1 MSAVAIN
8 FATLDQLQTIPGV
21 KEKLARAIL
30 SVRENSGNITPDVL
44 LTLTRGKIPYN
55 VIDNIDF
62 TFDEALADEE
72 DSLFE
77 TLEST
82 VKKDP
87 SEGLRAQWGGAASL
101 FASAHKASENF
112 GTLKGFTTPSKE
124 DIIPD
129 MSSSYSMKKPIP
141 PTAAETPRVTR
152 GDLDNLIGQLRKTQE
167 IISLTPFPDVR
178 TKPAESGL
186 THQATSA
193 SYLSRPDAFAGATV
207 PPLEPKIPVSRDGNF
222 ARNFTVPERR
232 RLQFEDRSNP
242 QVPKPAPTVS
252 FDLGEP
258 AVSDI
263 GGIAPMPDMRAIEK
277 QRKHT
282 MDVMKA
288 LPKGLTFD
296 GKSNW
301 FAFKHK
307 FSLYASQL
315 GWTPEDCF
323 NCLCWSLTGKA
334 ADFYAIL
341 LEQKHTLN
349 YRQLLN
355 KLESRFG
362 AKELP
367 AAAQGLFQQA
377 TQAPRETLEDWA
389 DRIMTLATRAFKD
402 LPEHYSNSQAVVR
415 FCQGLTDKEAGH
427 HVCIQEPKS
436 MEQALNGIKWYQYVH
451 QSMYTGTHRD
461 SQSREYDEPANIYQ
475 VSETPTRGGAESF
488 SASPQLATLQEE
500 IRGIKSGLD
509 KFLVNESH
517 REATAVRSVTEPAPK
532 SPVSNAENQRLN
544 SIQGKIDK
552 LENEVQ
558 KLLSL
563 AQPRPQHHQGG
574 NYRRDKA
581 PGRGGRDWIK
591 DVECFACGEKGHFA
605 KDCMTVQAPQGYNEL
620 NHRGSG
626 VGANPRPSHSDN
638 TREFPAQ
645 PNLREIRA
653 QPNVRDSRGVG
664 SPKVCRLKSFNQISI
679 GRDANEVNS
688 QRLVEDHLT
697 SIESANSFG
706 RLLPAREVV
715 DQLGHC
721 HRHNFDRRDKA
732 LLGQVRL
739 ACGRLDNRW
748 IKVAA
753 REARSKSAWD
763 HDWIRQFINNPDA
776 RLQSRRLQRPNRG
789 KRSEDQA
796 RPSSST
802 YSPSRFPRPE
812 ARVVPPPVAHV
823 LSVSTSQGINCS
835 QPSVVSTSQGTT
847 SRSSASTSQ
856 GTTSKSLVRTV
867 RGTRSNT
874 SMSSS
879 PHHGGGRRAR
889 QRIRRRRRRQER
901 TGNNYLEKA
910 PKFETVVRPKEQQMR
925 VEMPLLDSSGP
936 TIAPGSSGAQCP
948 IPNCSGDGSKRHAFE
963 CHLPAIFREE
973 LHGQEITVRRIGAL
987 SMIASWL
994 LGDRATLRSL
1004 ANYYHLMDVSTTFDE
1019 SVTQDQQRAMIDMC
1033 IEMET
1038 KPPSSFVLSQA
1049 GNEEWVLVHWQVVLR
1064 LLARVQPLNRLQPLC
1079 DLYRLTPEEE
1089 VLLQS
1094 SLLALDSHWRDMDQM
1109 RYSGTR
1115 VLGARRPDPIQ
1126 CL

>member
-62 TFDEALADEE
+62 TFDEALTDEE

-141 PTAAETPRVTR
+141 QTAAETPRVTH
-152 GDLDNLIGQLRKTQE
+152 GDLDNLIGQLPKAQE

-222 ARNFTVPERR
+222 ARNFTVPERQ
-232 RLQFEDRSNP
+232 RLQFEDRPNP

-258 AVSDI
+258 VVSDI
-263 GGIAPMPDMRAIEK
+263 GGIAPMPDMRAIER

-288 LPKGLTFD
+288 LPKGLIFD

-323 NCLCWSLTGKA
+323 NCLCWSLKEKA

-367 AAAQGLFQQA
+367 ATAQGLFQQA

-389 DRIMTLATRAFKD
+389 DRIMTLATGAFKD

-451 QSMYTGTHRD
+451 QSMYTGTRRD
-461 SQSREYDEPANIYQ
+461 SQSHEYDDPANIYQ

-488 SASPQLATLQEE
+488 SAPPQLANLREE
-500 IRGIKSGLD
+500 IRDIKSELD
-509 KFLVNESH
+509 QYVNESN
-517 REATAVRSVTEPAPK
+517 RETTAVRIVSEPARKPL
-532 SPVSNAENQRLN
+532 VSNGENRLDFME
-544 SIQGKIDK
+544 GKIDN

-605 KDCMTVQAPQGYNEL
+605 KDCMTVQAPQGYNDL

-626 VGANPRPSHSDN
+626 VGANPRPSHPDN
-638 TREFPAQ
+638 TRKFPAQ

-653 QPNVRDSRGVG
+653 QPNLRDSRGVG
-664 SPKVCRLKSFNQISI
+664 SPKICRLKSVNQISI

-721 HRHNFDRRDKA
+721 RRHNFDRRDKA
-732 LLGQVRL
+732 LLGQVCL
-739 ACGRLDNRW
+739 ARGHLDNRW

-753 REARSKSAWD
+753 REARSKNVWD
-763 HDWIRQFINNPDA
+763 HDWIRQHINNPDA
-776 RLQSRRLQRPNRG
+776 KLQARRVQRPNREEM
-789 KRSEDQA
+789 SEDQA
-796 RPSSST
+796 MPSSST
-802 YSPSRFPRPE
+802 CSPVRFPRPE
-812 ARVVPPPVAHV
+812 GRVVPAPVARV
-823 LSVSTSQGINCS
+823 LSVSTSQGTIS
-835 QPSVVSTSQGTT
+835 RPSVSTSQGTT
-847 SRSSASTSQ
+847 S
-856 GTTSKSLVRTV
+856 SKQLVRTV

-874 SMSSS
+874 SMSSG

-889 QRIRRRRRRQER
+889 QRRRRRRRRQER

-910 PKFETVVRPKEQQMR
+910 PKFETVVRPREQQMR

-936 TIAPGSSGAQCP
+936 TMAPGSSGAQCP

-973 LHGQEITVRRIGAL
+973 LHGQEITRRRIGAL

-1004 ANYYHLMDVSTTFDE
+1004 ANYFHLMDAGTTFDQ
-1019 SVTQDQQRAMIDMC
+1019 SVSQGQRRAMSDLC
-1033 IEMET
+1033 ISIRT
-1038 KPPSSFVLSQA
+1038 DPPSSFVMSQA

-1064 LLARVQPLNRLQPLC
+1064 LLARVQPLNRLQPLR
-1079 DLYRLTPEEE
+1079 DLYLTPEEE
-1089 VLLQS
+1089 VLLPS
-1094 SLLALDSHWRDMDQM
+1094 SPLALDSQWRDMDQM
-1109 RYSGTR
+1109 WKGAQGY
-1115 VLGARRPDPIQ
+1115 VGARRPDPIQ

>member
-124 DIIPD
+124 DIKPD

-141 PTAAETPRVTR
+141 PTAAETPRVTH
-152 GDLDNLIGQLRKTQE
+152 GDLDNLIGQLRKAQE

-263 GGIAPMPDMRAIEK
+263 GGIAPMPDMRAFER

-288 LPKGLTFD
+288 LPKGLIFD

-315 GWTPEDCF
+315 GWTPEDCC

-367 AAAQGLFQQA
+367 ATAQGLFQQA

-461 SQSREYDEPANIYQ
+461 SQSHEYDEPANIYQ

-488 SASPQLATLQEE
+488 SASPQLANLQEE
-500 IRGIKSGLD
+500 IRDIKSELNQY
-509 KFLVNESH
+509 VNESN
-517 REATAVRSVTEPAPK
+517 RETPAVHSVSEPVPK
-532 SPVSNAENQRLN
+532 PPVSNGEIRLD
-544 SIQGKIDK
+544 SMEGKIDK
-552 LENEVQ
+552 LENAVQ
-558 KLLSL
+558 KLLKL
-563 AQPRPQHHQGG
+563 AQPRPQHYQGG

-591 DVECFACGEKGHFA
+591 DEECFACGEKGHFA
-605 KDCMTVQAPQGYNEL
+605 KDCRTVQAPQGYNDV
-620 NHRGSG
+620 NNRGSG
-626 VGANPRPSHSDN
+626 VGANPRPSHRDN
-638 TREFPAQ
+638 SREFPDQ
-645 PNLREIRA
+645 PNLREILAR
-653 QPNVRDSRGVG
+653 PILRDSRGVG
-664 SPKVCRLKSFNQISI
+664 SPKVFQFKSVNQISI
-679 GRDANEVNS
+679 G
-688 QRLVEDHLT
+688 
-697 SIESANSFG
+697 
-706 RLLPAREVV
+706 
-715 DQLGHC
+715 
-721 HRHNFDRRDKA
+721 
-732 LLGQVRL
+732 
-739 ACGRLDNRW
+739 
-748 IKVAA
+748 
-753 REARSKSAWD
+753 
-763 HDWIRQFINNPDA
+763 
-776 RLQSRRLQRPNRG
+776 
-789 KRSEDQA
+789 
-796 RPSSST
+796 
-802 YSPSRFPRPE
+802 
-812 ARVVPPPVAHV
+812 
-823 LSVSTSQGINCS
+823 
-835 QPSVVSTSQGTT
+835 
-847 SRSSASTSQ
+847 
-856 GTTSKSLVRTV
+856 
-867 RGTRSNT
+867 
-874 SMSSS
+874 
-879 PHHGGGRRAR
+879 
-889 QRIRRRRRRQER
+889 
-901 TGNNYLEKA
+901 
-910 PKFETVVRPKEQQMR
+910 
-925 VEMPLLDSSGP
+925 
-936 TIAPGSSGAQCP
+936 
-948 IPNCSGDGSKRHAFE
+948 
-963 CHLPAIFREE
+963 
-973 LHGQEITVRRIGAL
+973 
-987 SMIASWL
+987 
-994 LGDRATLRSL
+994 
-1004 ANYYHLMDVSTTFDE
+1004 
-1019 SVTQDQQRAMIDMC
+1019 
-1033 IEMET
+1033 
-1038 KPPSSFVLSQA
+1038 
-1049 GNEEWVLVHWQVVLR
+1049 
-1064 LLARVQPLNRLQPLC
+1064 
-1079 DLYRLTPEEE
+1079 
-1089 VLLQS
+1089 
-1094 SLLALDSHWRDMDQM
+1094 
-1109 RYSGTR
+1109 
-1115 VLGARRPDPIQ
+1115 
-1126 CL
+1126 

>member
-101 FASAHKASENF
+101 FASAHKASENL
-112 GTLKGFTTPSKE
+112 GKLKGFTTPSKK

-141 PTAAETPRVTR
+141 PTAAETPRVTH
-152 GDLDNLIGQLRKTQE
+152 GDLDNLIGQLRKAQE

-178 TKPAESGL
+178 TKPAESGF

-222 ARNFTVPERR
+222 VRNFTVPERR

-263 GGIAPMPDMRAIEK
+263 GGIAPMPDMRAIER

-288 LPKGLTFD
+288 LPKGLIFD

-367 AAAQGLFQQA
+367 ATAQGLFQQA

-461 SQSREYDEPANIYQ
+461 SQSHEYDEPANIYQ

-488 SASPQLATLQEE
+488 SASPQLANLQEE

-517 REATAVRSVTEPAPK
+517 RETTAVRSVTDPAPK
-532 SPVSNAENQRLN
+532 PPVSNGENRLD
-544 SIQGKIDK
+544 SMEGKIDK
-552 LENEVQ
+552 LDNAVQ
-558 KLLSL
+558 KLLKL
-563 AQPRPQHHQGG
+563 AQPRPQHYQGG
-574 NYRRDKA
+574 NYLRDKA

-591 DVECFACGEKGHFA
+591 DEECYACGEKGHFA
-605 KDCMTVQAPQGYNEL
+605 KDCMTVQAPQGYNDL

-626 VGANPRPSHSDN
+626 VGANPRPSHPDN
-638 TREFPAQ
+638 IRKFPAQ

-653 QPNVRDSRGVG
+653 QPNLRDSRGVG
-664 SPKVCRLKSFNQISI
+664 SPKVCRLKSVNQISI
-679 GRDANEVNS
+679 GRDAIEVNS

-721 HRHNFDRRDKA
+721 RRHNFDSRDQA

-739 ACGRLDNRW
+739 ARGRLDNRW

-753 REARSKSAWD
+753 REARSKNVWNK
-763 HDWIRQFINNPDA
+763 DWIRQYINPDA
-776 RLQSRRLQRPNRG
+776 RLQPRRLQLPNRG
-789 KRSEDQA
+789 ERSEDQA

-802 YSPSRFPRPE
+802 CLPDRFPRPE
-812 ARVVPPPVAHV
+812 GRVVPPPVARV
-823 LSVSTSQGINCS
+823 LSVSTSQGTTS

-847 SRSSASTSQ
+847 SRPSVSTSQ
-856 GTTSKSLVRTV
+856 GTTSSKPLVRTV
-867 RGTRSNT
+867 RSNT
-874 SMSSS
+874 SMSSG

-889 QRIRRRRRRQER
+889 QRRRRRRRRQER

-910 PKFETVVRPKEQQMR
+910 PKFETVVRPREQQMR

-936 TIAPGSSGAQCP
+936 TIALGSSGAQCP
-948 IPNCSGDGSKRHAFE
+948 IPNCSSDGSKRHAFE

-973 LHGQEITVRRIGAL
+973 LHGQEITVRWIGAL

-1004 ANYYHLMDVSTTFDE
+1004 ANYYHLLDAGTTFDR
-1019 SVTQDQQRAMIDMC
+1019 SVTQDQQHAMLDMC

-1064 LLARVQPLNRLQPLC
+1064 LLARVQPLNRLQPLR
-1079 DLYRLTPEEE
+1079 DLYLTPEEE
-1089 VLLQS
+1089 VLLPS
-1094 SLLALDSHWRDMDQM
+1094 SPLALDSQWRDMDQM
-1109 RYSGTR
+1109 WKGAQGY
-1115 VLGARRPDPIQ
+1115 VGARRPDPIQ